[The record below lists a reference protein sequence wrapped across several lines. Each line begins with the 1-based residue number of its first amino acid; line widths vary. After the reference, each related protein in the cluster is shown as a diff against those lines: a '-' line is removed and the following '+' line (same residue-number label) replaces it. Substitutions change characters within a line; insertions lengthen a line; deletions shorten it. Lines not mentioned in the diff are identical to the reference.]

1 MMIKV
6 IFFDIDGTLVSFK
19 THKIPQSTLDAVHR
33 VRQKGIKVFIAT
45 GRPIPFINNLGKLEY
60 DGILSVSGGSCVTR
74 EGEVI
79 LHETICK
86 EDLQHLVAYYR
97 EHPMPIAFAANND
110 VFITEMN
117 EDTREVYELL
127 DINNLG
133 GIRPVEA
140 CLDME
145 VMQVI
150 AFFRTEDEDDIMNN
164 VLSNCSAY
172 RWHPAFADI
181 VKKGVSKA
189 SGIDV
194 VLKHYGFSLE
204 EAMAFGDGGNDI
216 AMLDHVPHSV
226 AMGNASDEVK
236 RHARYVTDSVDN
248 DGIANF
254 LEKVIQ

>member
-1 MMIKV
+1 M
-6 IFFDIDGTLVSFK
+6 
-19 THKIPQSTLDAVHR
+19 
-33 VRQKGIKVFIAT
+33 
-45 GRPIPFINNLGKLEY
+45 
-60 DGILSVSGGSCVTR
+60 TR

-117 EDTREVYELL
+117 EDTRNVYELL
-127 DINNLG
+127 DIKNLG

-150 AFFRTEDEDDIMNN
+150 AFFRAEDEDDIMNN

-204 EAMAFGDGGNDI
+204 ETMAFGDGGNDI